1 MPSNATR
8 NSERAPL
15 VSPSIPEP
23 ESNGAKSESPSFMKI
38 SEPGV
43 YLAVFISAFGGVSV
57 NGSLIGSP
65 VSSRMH
71 PFLMTLLAIPIFI
84 VQISAILALRFD
96 LDITS
101 CVRQPNEGDSCTLDY
116 GGNATNTSTA
126 ELWAE
131 HATSAELTQHLK
143 LLMVLILQLTQ
154 FNELVTTVR
163 YMALMLNPISWLD
176 IYRPPVSEWLDKATL
191 RKMPWLK
198 CCFHPAFM
206 MPWPFI
212 ALVMRFCVGYLVC
225 VDSMSLILSS
235 TKVKD
240 TIFNSL
246 AMTFIVE
253 LNRIYL
259 NVCKD
264 VFHLEVDE
272 DPLRVNST
280 TWTKPED
287 AGHPAKHPHKL
298 TTEAKEAIF
307 CPALL
312 ETLVGYCPFLRW
324 GYGAKTCETVAT
336 AILMFIVYMQ
346 QLFVLIFA
354 YATNTLPVARD
365 VCTMWRMMHA
375 SNFYFRTTGRII
387 AMAMK
392 HFMLA
397 DVEQPTDYLE
407 EVALHRQCEA
417 RDDYYRMLVSDRLR
431 LIGKHPLMII
441 AGMLGIFSLL
451 MGPQMAMDIQ
461 TRIFAFSRGGNDDDE
476 EHITDDAFKKFEEQ
490 DAREEAELQRQVD
503 VQQRE
508 MDDLKTRHK
517 KEVEEMK
524 TKIAALRK
532 AKAGR

>member
-365 VCTMWRMMHA
+365 VCTQWRMMNGQSVYLRKSGHILA
-375 SNFYFRTTGRII
+375 WGLKHLLLVDAEQATNHLEKTTLREECNVGEDYFRMGW
-387 AMAMK
+387 
-392 HFMLA
+392 
-397 DVEQPTDYLE
+397 
-407 EVALHRQCEA
+407 
-417 RDDYYRMLVSDRLR
+417 SDRGR
-431 LIGKHPLMII
+431 LVYKHPLWVI
-441 AGMLGIFSLL
+441 LGVVCILSML
-451 MGPQMAMDIQ
+451 MGPQTAMAIH
-461 TRIFAFSRGGNDDDE
+461 TRIFLLGGRGGDDE
-476 EHITDDAFKKFEEQ
+476 DLVTRQEMEDFAEQ
-490 DAREEAELQRQVD
+490 DAKDQARLQTQID
-503 VQQRE
+503 AQRTE
-508 MDDLKTRHK
+508 MEQLKTQQK
-517 KEVEEMK
+517 NDMEE
-524 TKIAALRK
+524 LRK
-532 AKAGR
+532 QIEALTR